1 MDLISVSVASC
12 DIHSFT
18 EVCVVSVEEDA
29 LVFWLPSL
37 RDFDQRTCEVE
48 ASLPVDVIFV
58 TSHEWNCMAIDR
70 VEFGLEWQKGVV
82 VFVIQVCL
90 PRLIIP
96 GDFVIVF
103 SNVKIYSSEDIGRF
117 VAVESDS
124 ANLNGSVASK
134 TIIHSGVMNT
144 FWLIEMFIVKGS
156 PTTCNCRK
164 RTVDVIEDRSVW
176 ILISYAFYN
185 SIED

>member
-1 MDLISVSVASC
+1 VASN
-12 DIHSFT
+12 
-18 EVCVVSVEEDA
+18 
-29 LVFWLPSL
+29 
-37 RDFDQRTCEVE
+37 
-48 ASLPVDVIFV
+48 
-58 TSHEWNCMAIDR
+58 EWNRMGITWIL
-70 VEFGLEWQKGVV
+70 FGLEWQKGVV
-82 VFVIQVCL
+82 ILVIQV
-90 PRLIIP
+90 RLLLFIIP
-96 GDFVIVF
+96 INLSIVF
-103 SNVKIYSSEDIGRF
+103 SNTKIHSSEDIRWF
-117 VAVESDS
+117 VAMEGNS

-134 TIIHSGVMNT
+134 TIIHIGVMIA